1 MKKFYLFITALL
13 VAAAPKAMA
22 ITVDDLVGEYKTVT
36 EGKTKLTA
44 GGIQGVESSFDTY
57 TMTIKKVDDK
67 TITFTNFANC
77 NVDMTATVDLE
88 TMTFSITD
96 KQFPIGGIGFA
107 FRPYTMEGSTVT
119 PVEDALVTG
128 SFNASASEITINEW
142 AVFYG
147 AEGSRTAYAYGK
159 STLTPQTAGD
169 APLKTFTATYDNGTW
184 TTAQSGSCYID
195 VFDDHYV
202 LRDYVKEGKE
212 IKFTYN
218 AETKKISMKDAVY
231 TWGSPSYVN
240 PGTGAWYLSFVV
252 ENDAIAFSPDF
263 KNSSFDI
270 GEEGGTMVI
279 CSDYYQNSNDLK
291 PVAVYTAT
299 IKWGDGGPSTGIT
312 SVEST
317 DNADAP
323 VYNLSGM
330 KVKPVSGGLY
340 IRNGKK
346 YIAK

>member
-44 GGIQGVESSFDTY
+44 GGIQGTESSFDTY
-57 TMTIKKVDDK
+57 IMTVKKVDDK
-67 TITFTNFANC
+67 TITLTNFANC

-88 TMTFSITD
+88 TMTFTITD
-96 KQFPIGGIGFA
+96 NQFPINGVGFA
-107 FRPYTMEGSTVT
+107 FRPYTMDGIKVT
-119 PVEDALVTG
+119 PVEYAPVTG
-128 SFNASASEITINEW
+128 SLNASSTEIKINEW
-142 AVFYG
+142 AAFYG
-147 AEGSRTAYAYGK
+147 AQGSRTAYAYGK
-159 STLTPQTAGD
+159 STLTPKTAGE

-184 TTAQSGSCYID
+184 TTAQSGSCFID
-195 VFDDHYV
+195 VFSDHYV

-212 IKFTYN
+212 ISFTYN
-218 AETKKISMKDAVY
+218 DEPKKISMKEPVY
-231 TWGSPSYVN
+231 TYGSPSYVS
-240 PGTGAWYLSFVV
+240 PGNGAWYLSFVV
-252 ENDAIAFSPDF
+252 ENDAIAFSPDY
-263 KNSSFDI
+263 KESSFDI

-279 CSDYYQNSNDLK
+279 CSDYYKNYNDLN
-291 PVAVYTAT
+291 PAADYTAT

-330 KVKPVSGGLY
+330 RVKPVRGSLY

-346 YIAK
+346 YIAE